1 MHYGDGAKKI
11 RKQEEYTPCGDLA
24 FKVQNKIHGDVFLVW
39 RIF

>member
-1 MHYGDGAKKI
+1 MVPK
-11 RKQEEYTPCGDLA
+11 KQENKKKYTPCGDLA